1 MLSVFNVFQN
11 KYQKNPRTNI
21 QKTYKYLKDIFKN
34 KKKQKVKL
42 KKTTVLGTPETL
54 DQDFCQNLGLG
65 NSGSL
70 IVYFKIFEN
79 FVKHFFG
86 YFKLDR
92 IRMTK
97 LA

>member
-1 MLSVFNVFQN
+1 MFFQN

-34 KKKQKVKL
+34 KKTL
-42 KKTTVLGTPETL
+42 GKTKNNDFTVSGIPETL

-70 IVYFKIFEN
+70 IFYFKFFEN
-79 FVKHFFG
+79 FVKHF
-86 YFKLDR
+86 LVV
-92 IRMTK
+92 
-97 LA
+97 LN

>member
-1 MLSVFNVFQN
+1 MK
-11 KYQKNPRTNI
+11 KYEKHM
-21 QKTYKYLKDIFKN
+21 KKYKYKKIIKN
-34 KKKQKVKL
+34 L
-42 KKTTVLGTPETL
+42 GATKKTMSSEFQGLPKFWIGTSARIV
-54 DQDFCQNLGLG
+54 GLG

-70 IVYFKIFEN
+70 IFYFKIFEN

-86 YFKLDR
+86 RFKLDR